1 MGAAAHARAEAL
13 PARRPGA
20 GERPEERRRTGAA
33 ARPRP
38 RRRVAPLPL
47 RLLVFGVLLAVL
59 AVGRVTLSFAVVQK
73 NLQTD
78 AIAHQYRVVNADNQR
93 LAEKAAGL
101 SSSLAV
107 RNTAINRYHL
117 VVSPSVQFVTAHRP
131 PAGKAHTRR

>member
-1 MGAAAHARAEAL
+1 MPAAAHAPAEAL
-13 PARRPGA
+13 PARRPDP

-33 ARPRP
+33 SGPRP

-47 RLLVFGVLLAVL
+47 RLLVFGILLAGL

-78 AIAHQYRVVNADNQR
+78 AVTHQYRVVNAENQR
-93 LAEKAAGL
+93 LAEKAAHL

-107 RNTAINRYHL
+107 RNAAIARYHL
-117 VVSPSVQFVTAHRP
+117 VISPSVQFVTVHPRAAKVHS
-131 PAGKAHTRR
+131 RR